1 MSDGQRCFDFH
12 HQRKMASM
20 ARLKA
25 VAQLIQRCRSHIE
38 AAGFTLKGA
47 AATRDLGPLLHGIAV
62 RASRNYPGRFLISLD
77 VTVFDPF
84 LAKPDHVV
92 CLRGYVG
99 RDGASHRQIWWE
111 SIEVEQAAANLLAH
125 AIPWLDKRGDVPSL
139 IAIFEGGIESKRS
152 FEDTHQWQGS
162 NETADSIVRALW
174 PSGLQQAFPFIYH
187 HWLSL
192 LYYHAV
198 PQQISRAL
206 AHAKEY
212 CKYVPAEESETTLH
226 RLAAMDAHGP
236 C

>member
-1 MSDGQRCFDFH
+1 
-12 HQRKMASM
+12 M

-25 VAQLIQRCRSHIE
+25 VAQVIQRCRPYIK
-38 AAGFTLKGA
+38 AAGFTPKGA

-111 SIEVEQAAANLLAH
+111 SNEVEQAAANLLGH
-125 AIPWLDKRGDVPSL
+125 AVPWLDKRGDLPSL

-152 FEDTHQWQGS
+152 IEDMHQWQGS
-162 NETADSIVRALW
+162 NEIAGSIVRAFW
-174 PSGLQQAFPFIYH
+174 PNGLQQAFPFIYH
-187 HWLSL
+187 RWLSL

-198 PQQISRAL
+198 PQQIPQAL

-212 CKYVPAEESETTLH
+212 RKYITREEAETMLH
-226 RLAAMDAHGP
+226 QLAAIDAQGP
-236 C
+236 G